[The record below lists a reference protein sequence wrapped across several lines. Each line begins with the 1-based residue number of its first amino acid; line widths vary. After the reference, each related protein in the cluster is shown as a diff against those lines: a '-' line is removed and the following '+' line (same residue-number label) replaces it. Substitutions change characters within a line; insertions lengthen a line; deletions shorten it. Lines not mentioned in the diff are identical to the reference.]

1 MLKFKLSDKYR
12 DGRGIAHPSKFGH
25 ATGGGGVSGGQ
36 PGATG
41 GDTNGDGSR
50 SPYMQ
55 GGSAVIPVYAAGA
68 ANNHHNYGHN
78 SGGDCKHG
86 SIVSATL
93 AATILECLLLYIYK
107 DL

>member
-1 MLKFKLSDKYR
+1 MLKIKLSDKYR
-12 DGRGIAHPSKFGH
+12 GGRGIAHPSKFGH

-41 GDTNGDGSR
+41 GDTNGDGS
-50 SPYMQ
+50 
-55 GGSAVIPVYAAGA
+55 GGSAVIPAYAAGA
-68 ANNHHNYGHN
+68 ANNHHNYRHN

-93 AATILECLLLYIYK
+93 AATLLECLLLYIYIF
-107 DL
+107 